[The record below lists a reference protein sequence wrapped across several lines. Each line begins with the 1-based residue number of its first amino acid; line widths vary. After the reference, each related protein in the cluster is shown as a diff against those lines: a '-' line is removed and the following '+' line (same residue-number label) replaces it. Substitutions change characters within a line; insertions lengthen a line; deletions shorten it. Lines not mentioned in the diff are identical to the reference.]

1 MIFNWIRNFPAI
13 FSQWFCCGQYFD
25 FAWYGNGLTDDVFPA
40 TQACYFCPSGWLD
53 FIGSL
58 LGSKLLLIM
67 ENGVIIDLVLQAMS
81 MAAILAGPPILALLI
96 TGLLIG
102 ILQAATSIN
111 ETTVAFVPKLIVFA
125 FVIVLVGPVSLTL
138 YTDYIR
144 ELFLRIPALMA

>member
-1 MIFNWIRNFPAI
+1 
-13 FSQWFCCGQYFD
+13 
-25 FAWYGNGLTDDVFPA
+25 
-40 TQACYFCPSGWLD
+40 
-53 FIGSL
+53 
-58 LGSKLLLIM
+58 M

-125 FVIVLVGPVSLTL
+125 FVVVLIGPVSLTL